1 MWLVLVLLLVA
12 HVLCSYQGHSCVSPS
27 VLRIVAML
35 RIVSVLVCIC
45 VYYAYHKRDISGR
58 SPPYPTQR
66 CTNPCDTII

>member
-35 RIVSVLVCIC
+35 RIVSVSVCVYVCITHITKET
-45 VYYAYHKRDISGR
+45 YLGAAH
-58 SPPYPTQR
+58 PTQ
-66 CTNPCDTII
+66 IKAE